1 MVAPGRAPSPGPWL
15 DPADLALDA
24 QGYPS
29 SPRYGDVYASR
40 AGAAGQARD
49 VFLRGCGLLDATPAW
64 SGRER
69 FTVVET
75 GFGLGINF
83 LATWAAWRADPQR
96 CARLHYVAFERH
108 PVQASD
114 LVAHAPAELRDL
126 AAELAAQWP
135 PPLSGLHT
143 IALNYGGDDPHAPAS
158 RSLPPEGA
166 PPALGRPGGGGV
178 HLLLA
183 FGDAGTLAPRLQL
196 AADALYLDGFS
207 PARNPEMW
215 QPELLRALAALTRPG
230 ARAATYSVA
239 RMVRD
244 GLAQAGFNVA
254 VAPGWGGKR
263 QRLQAVF
270 APRWPSARHP
280 LPEPWPTDR
289 PREAIVIGAG
299 IAGAACARAFAL
311 RGWCVEVLEAGAHPA
326 GVGSAMPAGLAH
338 VQLSADD
345 NVLSRLTRAGMEALR
360 HAAPPGR
367 PDLVRFGGILMTAED
382 AAQAMR
388 LEGWRETLRLPPQT
402 AQWLDPQAAERAL
415 GVGGAG
421 AGWLVDGAVVANAP
435 LCLHWL
441 QSSAGIRLRCNVAA
455 ARIEHDGGEWCVR
468 DADGRALARA
478 PQLVLANAAT
488 APALLAASGLLPAAD
503 WMPLRTLRG
512 QAQAL
517 PASRWPALRGLRGGW
532 MGRGYALPVPEAA
545 AARLREA
552 SGIAEVD
559 WLLVGATYETSD
571 APLAPAAAW
580 ERNCEGVAA
589 LAAGGA
595 IPPASPEPAATP
607 WLRNV
612 VGTRAVGPD
621 RLPYCGP
628 VPDLRAALAEPSRW
642 AGKRLHELPRHPG
655 LAVCAGMG
663 SRGLTLAALLAD
675 CVAAQIEGEPLPI
688 ETDLAACL
696 DPARVALKRLRHG

>member
-1 MVAPGRAPSPGPWL
+1 MVPPGCAPSPGPWL
-15 DPADLALDA
+15 DPADLTLDA
-24 QGYPS
+24 RGHPS
-29 SPRYGDVYASR
+29 SRRYGDVYASR
-40 AGAAGQARD
+40 AGAAGQARE
-49 VFLRGCGLLDATPAW
+49 VFLRGCGLLDAVPAW

-96 CARLHYVAFERH
+96 CARLHYVAFELH
-108 PVQASD
+108 PVRAAD
-114 LVAHAPAELRDL
+114 LVAHAPAQLRDL
-126 AAELAAQWP
+126 AARLAAQWP
-135 PPLSGLHT
+135 LPLRGLHR
-143 IALNYGGDDPHAPAS
+143 IDLDD
-158 RSLPPEGA
+158 
-166 PPALGRPGGGGV
+166 GV
-178 HLLLA
+178 CLLLA

-196 AADALYLDGFS
+196 AADAIYLDGFS
-207 PARNPEMW
+207 PSRNPQMW
-215 QPELLRALAALTRPG
+215 RPELLRALAALTRPG

-239 RMVRD
+239 RVVRD
-244 GLAQAGFNVA
+244 GLAQAGFDVT

-270 APRWPSARHP
+270 APRWPRARHR
-280 LPEPWPTDR
+280 LPEPWPADR
-289 PREAIVIGAG
+289 ARRAIVIGAG
-299 IAGAACARAFAL
+299 IAGAACTRMLAS
-311 RGWCVEVLEAGAHPA
+311 RGWSVEVLEAGAHPA

-360 HAAPPGR
+360 RAAPPGR
-367 PDLVRFGGILMTAED
+367 PDLVRFGGVLMTAED

-402 AQWLDPQAAERAL
+402 AQWLDARTAAQAL
-415 GVGGAG
+415 GVGDAG

-441 QSSAGIRLRCNVAA
+441 QSSADIRLRCDVAA
-455 ARIEHDGGEWCVR
+455 ARIERDGDEWRVR
-468 DADGRALARA
+468 DADGRTLARA
-478 PQLVLANAAT
+478 PQVVLANAAT
-488 APALLAASGLLPAAD
+488 APTLLAASGLLPAAD

-532 MGRGYALPVPEAA
+532 MGRGYALPIPEAA
-545 AARLREA
+545 TRALREA
-552 SGIAEVD
+552 GGIAEAD
-559 WLLVGATYETSD
+559 WLLLGATYETVD

-580 ERNCEGVAA
+580 ERNRDGVAA

-595 IPPASPEPAATP
+595 TPSGCPDSAATP
-607 WLRNV
+607 WLRNA
-612 VGTRAVGPD
+612 VGTRAAAPD

-642 AGKRLHELPRHPG
+642 AGRRLHELPRHPG

-663 SRGLTLAALLAD
+663 SRGLTLAALVAE
-675 CVAAQIEGEPLPI
+675 CVVAQIEGEPLPI
-688 ETDLAACL
+688 ETDLADCL
-696 DPARVALKRLRHG
+696 DPARVALKRLRRG